1 VDTQPF
7 PINRIEHISKKVLV
21 RPEIVDIGKGKS
33 IVISDPCTSNIS
45 QGRIGRKAPDK
56 KTNKFRGAM
65 GVGSIEQPT

>member
-21 RPEIVDIGKGKS
+21 RPEIFDIGKGKG

-45 QGRIGRKAPDK
+45 QGQIARKAPDK
-56 KTNKFRGAM
+56 KTKFRGAR
-65 GVGSIEQPT
+65 GAGSIEQPT